1 MEKGERNKEREV
13 GVRKGAGKGELDTLS
28 TLQTRPNTA

>member
-1 MEKGERNKEREV
+1 MERGERIKGEEREKRGWEKGES
-13 GVRKGAGKGELDTLS
+13 DTLS